1 MAVTTKVETI
11 TPAKAQQYLEKNTSN
26 RPLRKNRVAKY
37 ARAMQS
43 KEWRVTNQGIGFNCD
58 GSLLDG
64 QHRLHAVI
72 QSGVPVRMSV
82 TRGLDRESMFGI
94 DVGGNRSVPDIARV
108 AGVNREITTTMVSTA
123 RAMIDGLNV
132 KYTNQASAYTEEQII
147 EFVLKHY
154 DAIEF
159 ACSIEFGKVSHSAFR
174 AVAARAWYTVNRKAL
189 SEFYEI
195 LTTGFFK
202 NEGGE
207 WPIKLREHYL
217 SARGATGGHAYRRS
231 LYAKTERAL
240 KMFLEGASFTRLCEA
255 QEELFLAPGENADD
269 SDVAA

>member
-1 MAVTTKVETI
+1 MAVTTKVEKI

-26 RPLRKNRVAKY
+26 RPLRKTRVAKY
-37 ARAMQS
+37 ARAMQGG
-43 KEWRVTNQGIGFNCD
+43 EWYVTNQGLAFNCD

-72 QSGVPVRMSV
+72 QAGVPVKMAV
-82 TRGLDRESMFGI
+82 TRGLDRASMFGI
-94 DVGGNRSVPDIARV
+94 DTGGNRSVADIARV

-174 AVAARAWYTVNRKAL
+174 AVAARAWYTVNRKSL
-189 SEFYEI
+189 GEFYDI

-207 WPIKLREHYL
+207 WPIKLREFFL
-217 SARGATGGHAYRRS
+217 STRGKTGGQGYRRM

-240 KMFLEGASFTRLCEA
+240 KMFLEGTKFTRLFEA
-255 QEELFLAPGENADD
+255 SEEIFALPGESDD
-269 SDVAA
+269 SEDAA

>member
-1 MAVTTKVETI
+1 MTTRIETI
-11 TPAKAQQYLEKNTSN
+11 TPAKARQYLEKNTSN
-26 RPLRKNRVAKY
+26 RPLRKSRVARY
-37 ARAMQS
+37 AGAMRGR
-43 KEWRVTNQGIGFNCD
+43 EWYVTNQGLAFNCD

-72 QSGVPVRMSV
+72 AAGVPVRMSV
-82 TRGLDRESMFGI
+82 TRGLDRTSMFGI
-94 DVGGNRSVPDIARV
+94 DTGVNRSVADIARV
-108 AGVNREITTTMVSTA
+108 AGVSREITTTMVSTA

-174 AVAARAWYTVNRKAL
+174 AVAARAWYTVNRKSL
-189 SEFYEI
+189 GEFYEI

-207 WPIKLREHYL
+207 WPIKLREFFL
-217 SARGATGGHAYRRS
+217 SAKGKAGGQGYRRV

-240 KMFLEGASFTRLCEA
+240 KMFIGGTKFTRLFEA
-255 QEELFLAPGENADD
+255 SEELFALPDEGSSDPG
-269 SDVAA
+269 VAS